1 MDHLDSNIARS
12 HRVTGGIGHHRD
24 QVIVADRQRAGIA
37 LLIKE
42 AAGGYEG
49 SASDQHWAVL
59 RAHGV
64 ELHVTDRRAARSH
77 LRNQVERRGLTHG
90 QAGRRVA
97 SGRGRRGRTGQN
109 DAWRGAGHRIH
120 GHSAHRGHRLV
131 ARVIQ
136 GDRGDFIDTGRSRR
150 KAARIRRGVVDR
162 DRVAVHVERHRRNH
176 TSGIARRRT
185 EVDRVAQGRR
195 GRRRR
200 RAERHN
206 RRGYPHRSGHG
217 HRCRHHPVA
226 RAVLR
231 YSCNRVNARRTDT
244 PLGGERIRRRI

>member
-49 SASDQHWAVL
+49 SASDLRRTIL

-64 ELHVTDRRAARSH
+64 ELDVIDCRAARSH

-97 SGRGRRGRTGQN
+97 SGRARRGRTGQN

-136 GDRGDFIDTGRSRR
+136 RHRGDFVDTGRSRR

-195 GRRRR
+195 RRRR
-200 RAERHN
+200 RQVERHY
-206 RRGYPHRSGHG
+206 RRGRARSGG
-217 HRCRHHPVA
+217 NRH
-226 RAVLR
+226 
-231 YSCNRVNARRTDT
+231 
-244 PLGGERIRRRI
+244 RRRHGPVV